1 MTLQPAGV
9 QLVVADQQ
17 AFLQA
22 LAAANGAVNTLGV
35 GSASAA
41 QKIDQLSTRIEFQK
55 RSLGILAQELTATTA
70 KYGEGSIQAQKK
82 QLAVDKLTA
91 SLAKDESALSQLR
104 AQEAAAASSSQ
115 QLAQSLDKA
124 GQSGARM
131 GEVMTGA
138 LRTVGEFA
146 VNALASAGRAVVDFV
161 RGSEEAAKQYQKT
174 MAEIVGL
181 TGTSTQ
187 AVGQL
192 SQQVLQLAGPVAKA
206 PQELADALYFVLS
219 SGVDAAHAMDV
230 VTASAKASAAG
241 LGETKIVA
249 DLVTSVMNAY
259 GQQNISAAHAT
270 DILTQAVKDGK
281 GEPDQYAAAL
291 GRVLPIASAA
301 GVNFE
306 QVAASIAT
314 MTRTGLD
321 ANEATTALRGIIGS
335 LEAPVAKTR
344 SALHDMGL
352 SADDVR
358 ASIRDRGLLDTL
370 QMLME
375 KSHGNLDVMSALV
388 PNIRALTGVLSTVG
402 SQSENYAQILG
413 HMNNAQGA
421 TDRAFQEAT
430 KTLDFQE
437 KALKA
442 AGDAIRIEIGS
453 VFLPY
458 LAAGAKAAAAFAQS
472 LVGHVGPAIKDAIA
486 FFGQVA
492 RTIQTYAVP
501 AFAGL
506 TAATIAY
513 GIASGAAAIGG
524 IQNLGAAV
532 ALVVQRVVLATP
544 AIVANAAAVGL
555 AVLPYAALAFAVGGM
570 VLAWQRYQAEV
581 DRVTQKVLDG
591 SQAWKDGTKALD
603 DYAAASPFVQQA
615 TSAQA
620 TGLAAMRTEQEAA
633 VRALV
638 EYVAK
643 NGEGTEQEARMREA
657 INARGQAITIA
668 TGQLR
673 DHIVALDEG
682 KLHGTD
688 AIENLRSQ
696 RVAQDTVTEGIH
708 LSDEELD
715 KLAKKLDETYK
726 AGALAVQ
733 DYVSQSTDF
742 LQKSEQSHAEHQDR
756 LTALYADKNS
766 ARTNDERTAVQARID
781 AENVGY
787 AQQETNAALAYAR
800 QAGAQRAHLGDMLSD
815 YTITQV
821 QLGRISVEQGDA
833 ILGQIEHQFGTTQAI
848 SARTFGQM
856 EQIIDHAAKSG
867 GQSLN
872 NLGGDLGHVA
882 DRAITTKEKMD
893 ALEKKYTME
902 LVENTPEALRHT
914 QAYLDKLAQIPAYV
928 RTVVELEEHRMSEHE
943 GRAVG
948 GPISAGQT
956 YLVGEKGPELVT
968 FSASGSVVPADLTEQ
983 LLRGTGGGAEAG
995 AVSTLANSMIGA
1007 LTSNLS
1013 AGASVVTSTV
1023 RAVAS
1028 SALGGAVATLTEGI
1042 NGSGV
1047 VLTGAFRGAMAG
1059 LPVAAQDSLIDGLHQ
1074 VLIRAER
1081 AATEGG
1087 QQTGDGAVEALRAS
1101 FERIEPVTRAGV
1113 VDQLSAAFQDAND
1126 QSAAQASAIGQT
1138 AVGNIAGAI
1147 SSGTGAI
1154 TGAATSAA
1162 QSAFAAAMAAIGG
1175 SVGSAGGG
1183 GSSAGGGGQW
1193 DIAHLFGVRAMG
1205 GPVDAG
1211 QPYLVGERGPE
1222 AFVPQQSGYV
1232 LPNARMSPPAS
1243 PAQIMNRTSTTTY
1256 NQQRVNN
1263 YQYAPTYAQ
1272 APRAPS
1278 VDFATMAAFG
1288 S

>member
-1 MTLQPAGV
+1 
-9 QLVVADQQ
+9 
-17 AFLQA
+17 
-22 LAAANGAVNTLGV
+22 
-35 GSASAA
+35 
-41 QKIDQLSTRIEFQK
+41 
-55 RSLGILAQELTATTA
+55 
-70 KYGEGSIQAQKK
+70 
-82 QLAVDKLTA
+82 
-91 SLAKDESALSQLR
+91 
-104 AQEAAAASSSQ
+104 
-115 QLAQSLDKA
+115 
-124 GQSGARM
+124 M

-138 LRTVGEFA
+138 LRKVGELA
-146 VNALASAGRAVVDFV
+146 VNALASAGQAVIQFV

-230 VTASAKASAAG
+230 LTASAKASAAG
-241 LGETKIVA
+241 LGETKTVA

-259 GQQNISAAHAT
+259 GQANISASHAT

-358 ASIRDRGLLDTL
+358 ASIRDKGLLDTL

-375 KSHGNLDVMSALV
+375 KSHGNLDIMSKLV
-388 PNIRALTGVLSTVG
+388 PNIRALTGVLSTAG
-402 SQSENYAQILG
+402 SQSQAYAEILG

-437 KALKA
+437 KALAA

-458 LAAGAKAAAAFAQS
+458 LATGAKAAAEFAQS
-472 LVGHVGPAIKDAIA
+472 LVGHVGPAIEDMIGTLGKIA
-486 FFGQVA
+486 NVI
-492 RTIQTYAVP
+492 TPVLIP
-501 AFAGL
+501 AFSGL
-506 TAATIAY
+506 TVATIAY
-513 GIASGAAAIGG
+513 GVASGAAAIGG
-524 IQNLGAAV
+524 IGNLGAAIG
-532 ALVVQRVVLATP
+532 LVTQRV
-544 AIVANAAAVGL
+544 IANTIAMAAAVAPYALIAITVGAAVYALQQSEAQINAQTEAILKNNQAWIAANDAL
-555 AVLPYAALAFAVGGM
+555 ARYAATTGEAKAALDPYAATISVLQDQLKAEYNALELANSSTRASTQQREDLRAKIQQTE
-570 VLAWQRYQAEV
+570 LALSQVSAAYGTEEQALYRVQAAGLSATAQTQTQTSALAANTTQTQLTEEELKKLAKELEKTYQ
-581 DRVTQKVLDG
+581 
-591 SQAWKDGTKALD
+591 DGTK
-603 DYAAASPFVQQA
+603 
-615 TSAQA
+615 
-620 TGLAAMRTEQEAA
+620 
-633 VRALV
+633 
-638 EYVAK
+638 
-643 NGEGTEQEARMREA
+643 
-657 INARGQAITIA
+657 
-668 TGQLR
+668 
-673 DHIVALDEG
+673 
-682 KLHGTD
+682 
-688 AIENLRSQ
+688 
-696 RVAQDTVTEGIH
+696 
-708 LSDEELD
+708 
-715 KLAKKLDETYK
+715 
-726 AGALAVQ
+726 AVQ
-733 DYVSQSTDF
+733 DYVSQAASLMAQLTDTS
-742 LQKSEQSHAEHQDR
+742 KATQDR
-756 LTALYADKNS
+756 VTID
-766 ARTNDERTAVQARID
+766 QA
-781 AENVGY
+781 AAY
-787 AQQETNAALAYAR
+787 AQQAA
-800 QAGAQRAHLGDMLSD
+800 AQRAHLGDMLAD
-815 YTITQV
+815 YTLAQQ
-821 QLGRISVEQGDA
+821 QLGNITTEQADV
-833 ILGQIEHQFGTTQAI
+833 ILGAIERQFGTTDTAASQTFLHLEQVI
-848 SARTFGQM
+848 DQSAQGGGASLDELSGHLGALMDNAT
-856 EQIIDHAAKSG
+856 AA
-867 GQSLN
+867 
-872 NLGGDLGHVA
+872 
-882 DRAITTKEKMD
+882 KEKMEALKGKYTAELVQNFKD
-893 ALEKKYTME
+893 GKIDAEQFRHALEQIQHRVD
-902 LVENTPEALRHT
+902 VEVHT
-914 QAYLDKLAQIPAYV
+914 QFTYGGDRPPSFGGGSTIGA
-928 RTVVELEEHRMSEHE
+928 
-943 GRAVG
+943 RAVG
-948 GPISAGQT
+948 GPVSAGQT

-968 FSASGSVVPADLTEQ
+968 FNASGSVVPADLTEQ
-983 LLRGTGGGAEAG
+983 LLRGTGGSAEAG

-1013 AGASVVTSTV
+1013 AGASIVTSTV

-1042 NGSGV
+1042 SGSGAA
-1047 VLTGAFRGAMAG
+1047 LTGAFRDAMAG
-1059 LPVAAQDSLIDGLHQ
+1059 LPVAAQGSLIDGLHQ
-1074 VLIRAER
+1074 VLRNAER
-1081 AATEGG
+1081 TATEGG
-1087 QQTGDGAVEALRAS
+1087 QRTGDGAVGALRTS
-1101 FERIEPVTRAGV
+1101 FDQIEPVTRAGV

-1126 QSAAQASAIGQT
+1126 QSAVQASAIGQT

-1147 SSGTGAI
+1147 SGGAGAI

-1175 SVGSAGGG
+1175 SAGSAGGG

-1193 DIAHLFGVRAMG
+1193 DIAHLFSARAMG

-1243 PAQIMNRTSTTTY
+1243 PAQIMNRTSTTY
-1256 NQQRVNN
+1256 NQQSHTNN
-1263 YQYAPTYAQ
+1263 YNYAPTYAA
-1272 APRAPS
+1272 APRAPA
-1278 VDFATMAAFG
+1278 VDFATLAAFG

>member
-1 MTLQPAGV
+1 MTLQLSGV

-22 LAAANGAVNTLGV
+22 LAAANGAVSALGV

-41 QKIDQLSTRIEFQK
+41 QKIDQLSARIEFQK

-104 AQEAAAASSSQ
+104 AQEAAATNSSQ
-115 QLAQSLDKA
+115 QLAQGLDKA
-124 GQSGARM
+124 GQSGTRM

-138 LRTVGEFA
+138 LRKVGELA

-281 GEPDQYAAAL
+281 GEPDAYAAAL

-375 KSHGNLDVMSALV
+375 KSHGNLDVMSKLV
-388 PNIRALTGVLSTVG
+388 PNIRALTGVLSTAG
-402 SQSENYAQILG
+402 SQSQAYAEILG

-421 TDRAFQEAT
+421 TDRAFQAAT
-430 KTLDFQE
+430 QTLDFQE
-437 KALKA
+437 KALAA

-458 LAAGAKAAAAFAQS
+458 LAAGAKGAAEFAQG
-472 LVGHVGPAIKDAIA
+472 LVGHVGPAIKDAIG
-486 FFGQVA
+486 FLGQAA
-492 RTIQTYAVP
+492 RIIQSLLVP
-501 AFAGL
+501 AIGAAAAATLLYGL
-506 TAATIAY
+506 TALPSAITALPVLIGLVAGATVEFAANALAVAAAAAPFALVALAVGGVLLKYQQLQEQIKSATQQLLDSKAFWADSTKAIEDF
-513 GIASGAAAIGG
+513 GAVSGAAKD
-524 IQNLGAAV
+524 QL
-532 ALVVQRVVLATP
+532 T
-544 AIVANAAAVGL
+544 
-555 AVLPYAALAFAVGGM
+555 PYAATISELRKEIEADTEALGRHMLAGKSNYESGEHYAARIEEERAALNAKALGLQQATAAYNEQSGALIAAQAATLTATAQTQTQTSA
-570 VLAWQRYQAEV
+570 LAANTAQTQLTEEELKKLAKELEKTYQ
-581 DRVTQKVLDG
+581 
-591 SQAWKDGTKALD
+591 DGTK
-603 DYAAASPFVQQA
+603 
-615 TSAQA
+615 
-620 TGLAAMRTEQEAA
+620 
-633 VRALV
+633 
-638 EYVAK
+638 
-643 NGEGTEQEARMREA
+643 
-657 INARGQAITIA
+657 
-668 TGQLR
+668 
-673 DHIVALDEG
+673 
-682 KLHGTD
+682 
-688 AIENLRSQ
+688 
-696 RVAQDTVTEGIH
+696 
-708 LSDEELD
+708 
-715 KLAKKLDETYK
+715 
-726 AGALAVQ
+726 AVQ
-733 DYVSQSTDF
+733 DYVSQAASLMAQLTDTS
-742 LQKSEQSHAEHQDR
+742 KATQDR
-756 LTALYADKNS
+756 VTID
-766 ARTNDERTAVQARID
+766 QA
-781 AENVGY
+781 AAY
-787 AQQETNAALAYAR
+787 AQQAA
-800 QAGAQRAHLGDMLSD
+800 AQRAHLGDMLAD
-815 YTITQV
+815 YTLAQQ
-821 QLGRISVEQGDA
+821 QLGNITTEQADV
-833 ILGQIEHQFGTTQAI
+833 ILGAIERQFGTTDTAASQTFLHLEQVI
-848 SARTFGQM
+848 DQSAQGGGASLDELSGHLGALMDNAT
-856 EQIIDHAAKSG
+856 AA
-867 GQSLN
+867 
-872 NLGGDLGHVA
+872 
-882 DRAITTKEKMD
+882 KEKMEALKGKYTAELVQNFKD
-893 ALEKKYTME
+893 GKIDAEQFRHALEQIQHRVD
-902 LVENTPEALRHT
+902 VEVHT
-914 QAYLDKLAQIPAYV
+914 QFTYGGDRPPSFGGGSTIGA
-928 RTVVELEEHRMSEHE
+928 
-943 GRAVG
+943 RAVG
-948 GPISAGQT
+948 GPVSAGQT

-968 FSASGSVVPADLTEQ
+968 FNASGSVVPADLTEQ
-983 LLRGTGGGAEAG
+983 LLRGTGGSAEAG

-1013 AGASVVTSTV
+1013 AGASIVTSTV

-1042 NGSGV
+1042 NGSGAA
-1047 VLTGAFRGAMAG
+1047 LTGAFRGAMAG
-1059 LPVAAQDSLIDGLHQ
+1059 LPAAAQSSLIDGLHQ
-1074 VLIRAER
+1074 VLRNAER
-1081 AATEGG
+1081 TATEGG
-1087 QQTGDGAVEALRAS
+1087 QRTGDGAVGALRTS
-1101 FERIEPVTRAGV
+1101 FDQIEPVTRAGV

-1126 QSAAQASAIGQT
+1126 QSAVQASAIGQT

-1147 SSGTGAI
+1147 SGGAGAI

-1162 QSAFAAAMAAIGG
+1162 QSAFAAAMAAIG
-1175 SVGSAGGG
+1175 SSMGSAGGG
-1183 GSSAGGGGQW
+1183 GNSAAGGGQW
-1193 DIAHLFGVRAMG
+1193 DIAHLFSARAMG

-1211 QPYLVGERGPE
+1211 RPYLVGERGPE

-1243 PAQIMNRTSTTTY
+1243 PAQIMNRTSTTY
-1256 NQQRVNN
+1256 NQQSHTNN
-1263 YQYAPTYAQ
+1263 YNYAPTYAA
-1272 APRAPS
+1272 APRAPA
-1278 VDFATMAAFG
+1278 VDFATLAAFG